1 MIPKVTDYEVYKT
14 YLGISR
20 HFTTESYDYQKYC
33 GKVRCSL
40 QSFYKN
46 KQRFWFEKLSRK
58 YDDHEIKELFV
69 SNYALSEDNSKI
81 WIGNLVRE
89 GETLYQEW
97 KKKGWI
103 HEDDPYGW
111 FEWYLKYHSGR
122 RHPDDARQIKR
133 WHNFCGPDGRWR
145 RTIYKKIH
153 ATGNWDV
160 SPRIQQSLLHWGYQ
174 VNQKDYEDFLDKND
188 L

>member
-1 MIPKVTDYEVYKT
+1 MGFNPMLTPKQILISGAFGGCYFGVEVEKKGDYNYQKLFDEALDGVDPTLYLSTTYKT
-14 YLGISR
+14 
-20 HFTTESYDYQKYC
+20 
-33 GKVRCSL
+33 KV
-40 QSFYKN
+40 N
-46 KQRFWFEKLSRK
+46 KFKTSAGLS
-58 YDDHEIKELFV
+58 
-69 SNYALSEDNSKI
+69 
-81 WIGNLVRE
+81 
-89 GETLYQEW
+89 YQEW

>member
-58 YDDHEIKELFV
+58 YDDMRSK
-69 SNYALSEDNSKI
+69 NS
-81 WIGNLVRE
+81 
-89 GETLYQEW
+89 LYLTM
-97 KKKGWI
+97 
-103 HEDDPYGW
+103 H
-111 FEWYLKYHSGR
+111 YLKTTVRSGLV
-122 RHPDDARQIKR
+122 I
-133 WHNFCGPDGRWR
+133 
-145 RTIYKKIH
+145 
-153 ATGNWDV
+153 
-160 SPRIQQSLLHWGYQ
+160 
-174 VNQKDYEDFLDKND
+174 
-188 L
+188 